1 MFYSRFLHYL
11 FAGCLCLT
19 TVHLHAKTIVV
30 IDSYHYGYPWANSER
45 KGFEEHIAPGCQL
58 TYYQMDTKRI
68 AKSEFSKRAEQI
80 WETAIADDPDMFIT
94 MDDNALK
101 YFGQRISDAGYHLV
115 FMGVNNDPRAYF
127 ENHKLPQKVAGILE
141 RPLIK
146 QNISLI
152 AKLVPIRKKRVLLMM
167 DNGTTANS
175 ISSQMLGG
183 HRELDVNNIALEVFT
198 TNSYSEWQDKVL
210 SISPLKYDAL
220 IIGSY
225 ASLKDNSSKQVPD
238 TVSSQWTSSHSK
250 VPLFSFW
257 QHGIGK
263 GRALGG
269 LAVSGFE
276 QGAKAAEAVNAI
288 LSNGRVPFVE
298 VPQHG
303 ELILSQTELTRWNIE
318 LPHYIRKRS
327 VLID

>member
-1 MFYSRFLHYL
+1 MFCFKNLHYL
-11 FAGCLCLT
+11 LASCLYLT
-19 TVHLHAKTIVV
+19 AVHLHAQTIAI
-30 IDSYHYGYPWANSER
+30 IDSYHYEYPWANSER
-45 KGFEEHIAPGCQL
+45 KGFEEHIDPSYQL
-58 TYYQMDTKRI
+58 TYYEMDTKRI
-68 AKSEFSKRAEQI
+68 AKSQFSKRAEQL
-80 WETAIADDPDMFIT
+80 WEAAIGDAPDMFVT

-101 YFGQRISDAGYHLV
+101 YLGQRVSDAGYHLV

-127 ENHKLPQKVAGILE
+127 ENHQLPQKVVSILE

-152 AKLVPIRKKRVLLMM
+152 AKLVTIKAKRVLLMM
-167 DNGTTANS
+167 DGGTTANS
-175 ISSQMLGG
+175 IATQMLGG
-183 HRELDVNNIALEVFT
+183 SRELDVNNIALEVFT
-198 TNSYSEWQDKVL
+198 TNNYSEWQDKVL

-238 TVSSQWTSSHSK
+238 TVSSQWTSSHST

-263 GRALGG
+263 GKALGG

-276 QGAKAAEAVNAI
+276 QGAKAADAVNAI
-288 LSNGRVPFVE
+288 LTSGKVPFVE

-303 ELILSQTELTRWNIE
+303 EFILSEAELIRWGIE
-318 LPHYIRKRS
+318 LPHYLRRRS
-327 VLID
+327 VLVE